1 MGSGHGMAVVGTL
14 LWCSY
19 VGGWT
24 HTILICWRV
33 FSPSLQSVRCVDSW
47 PARGA
52 HDAGMSG
59 TVLGE
64 VQCVHVCVCICG
76 VIG

>member
-1 MGSGHGMAVVGTL
+1 M
-14 LWCSY
+14 
-19 VGGWT
+19 
-24 HTILICWRV
+24 
-33 FSPSLQSVRCVDSW
+33 RCVDSW

-64 VQCVHVCVCICG
+64 VQCVHVCVHLWSDRLMVNETLQCMCNMERRM
-76 VIG
+76 VEFSDVKSD